1 MSYQVLA
8 RKWRPRSFADMV
20 GQAHVVRALSNA
32 LDQDRLHHAYLF
44 TGTRGVGKTTLA
56 RILAKALNCEAG
68 VGSTPCCQCPSCRE
82 IDEGRFVDLL
92 EVDAASRT
100 RVDQTRD
107 LLDNVPFAPVKGRF
121 KVYLIDEVHM
131 FSTSSFNAL
140 LKTLEEPP
148 PHVKFLL
155 ATTDPQKVPVTVLSR
170 CLQFNLKRLVPE
182 EIATQLAHILTVEA
196 VPFEAPALALL
207 ARAADGSM
215 RDGLSLLDQAIAFGG
230 GRVGAEDIRAML
242 GTVGRDMSLRL
253 LQALAARDGAALLA
267 EVARIHELAP
277 DFGGVL
283 QEVLALLH
291 RLALFQQVPATLAV
305 DDPEREALMALGRN
319 LSPEDVQLYY
329 QIALLGQADLPL
341 APDPRTGMEMVLLRM
356 LAFRPGEVVQ
366 PPAPPRGAG
375 SGVGA
380 GSVPRVGAGSGL
392 GAEAAGA
399 GSALHGAASQAPR
412 LPGVAERM
420 VSSGPSASG
429 APGPVGPATAPAPTS
444 GSYHPASAALAA
456 AKLATAAAAKPGR
469 SHQTQSQPQSQPQPQ
484 PAAPAT
490 KGARTGSDVPPH
502 PPVFPSTPVT
512 QGNVPVPEQAPMTL
526 VSERSASIDAVH
538 DRGQAPVALVSD
550 RPEPIEAVS
559 EGVRAPMAT
568 GGPPSL
574 ANREDW
580 HALVARLE
588 LGGVASELAH
598 NCELVAWDGQC
609 LRLTLDQASQRLRVA
624 TTEQRLRAA
633 LAVVLGADLR
643 LEIQVAHPEGETP
656 SQRRT
661 REAGERQRAAE
672 EALAADPVTQALGNQ
687 FGARLIPGSVRPM
700 T

>member
-68 VGSTPCCQCPSCRE
+68 VSATPCCQCPSCRE

-100 RVDQTRD
+100 RVDQTRE

-182 EIATQLAHILTVEA
+182 EIASQLAHILTVEA
-196 VPFEAPALALL
+196 VPFETPALALL

-253 LQALAARDGAALLA
+253 LQALAARDAITLLA

-283 QEVLALLH
+283 QELLGLLH
-291 RLALFQQVPATLAV
+291 RIALFQQVPATLAA
-305 DDPEREALMALGRN
+305 DDPEREALVALGGD
-319 LSPEDVQLYY
+319 LTPEDIQLYY

-356 LAFRPGEVVQ
+356 LAFRPGEVGEETS
-366 PPAPPRGAG
+366 PSR
-375 SGVGA
+375 
-380 GSVPRVGAGSGL
+380 
-392 GAEAAGA
+392 AGA
-399 GSALHGAASQAPR
+399 MAI
-412 LPGVAERM
+412 
-420 VSSGPSASG
+420 
-429 APGPVGPATAPAPTS
+429 PAPTPRRE
-444 GSYHPASAALAA
+444 HPASAALAA
-456 AKLATAAAAKPGR
+456 AKLATAVAKPATPTAKSGHPLTR
-469 SHQTQSQPQSQPQPQ
+469 SV
-484 PAAPAT
+484 AAEAA
-490 KGARTGSDVPPH
+490 GARNDPGVTPPGQREFSS
-502 PPVFPSTPVT
+502 P
-512 QGNVPVPEQAPMTL
+512 A
-526 VSERSASIDAVH
+526 
-538 DRGQAPVALVSD
+538 GQAPAPPPAIA
-550 RPEPIEAVS
+550 PEAAS
-559 EGVRAPMAT
+559 SA
-568 GGPPSL
+568 PPSL
-574 ANREDW
+574 AHPEDW
-580 HALVARLE
+580 HALVAQLD

-598 NCELVAWDGQC
+598 NCELVDWDGQR

-624 TTEQRLRAA
+624 ASEQRLRAA
-633 LAVVLGADLR
+633 LAEVLGGELR

-661 REAGERQRAAE
+661 REARERQRAAE
-672 EALAADPVTQALGNQ
+672 EALATDPITRALSDQ
-687 FGARLIPGSVRPM
+687 LGARLIPGSVRP
-700 T
+700 TT

>member
-68 VGSTPCCQCPSCRE
+68 VSSTPCCQCASCRE

-170 CLQFNLKRLVPE
+170 CLQFNLKRLVLE

-253 LQALAARDGAALLA
+253 LQALAVREGAALLA

-283 QEVLALLH
+283 QELLGLLH
-291 RLALFQQVPATLAV
+291 RLALFQQVPATLAA
-305 DDPEREALMALGRN
+305 DDPEREALVALGRD
-319 LSPEDVQLYY
+319 LTPEDVQLYY

-356 LAFRPGEVVQ
+356 LAFRPGEAVQ
-366 PPAPPRGAG
+366 PPASARGDG
-375 SGVGA
+375 LGVGA
-380 GSVPRVGAGSGL
+380 GSVPRAGAGSGSGSGL
-392 GAEAAGA
+392 GAAGA
-399 GSALHGAASQAPR
+399 ASALPGAASQAPR
-412 LPGVAERM
+412 PPGVAERM
-420 VSSGPSASG
+420 GSSGPSASG
-429 APGPVGPATAPAPTS
+429 APGPVGPPAAPAPTS
-444 GSYHPASAALAA
+444 GSDHPASAALAA
-456 AKLATAAAAKPGR
+456 AKLATAAAKPGR
-469 SHQTQSQPQSQPQPQ
+469 SHQSQSQPQSQPQSQ
-484 PAAPAT
+484 LAAPAT
-490 KGARTGSDVPPH
+490 KWARTGSDVPPV
-502 PPVFPSTPVT
+502 PPVPRVAGPVAD
-512 QGNVPVPEQAPMTL
+512 QAPL
-526 VSERSASIDAVH
+526 AQVSGRSGSIDAVN
-538 DRGQAPVALVSD
+538 DRGQAPVAPVSD
-550 RPEPIEAVS
+550 RPDPIDTVS
-559 EGVRAPMAT
+559 EGLRAPMAT
-568 GGPPSL
+568 GVSPSL

-609 LRLTLDQASQRLRVA
+609 LRLTLDQASRRLRVA
-624 TTEQRLRAA
+624 ASEQRLRAA
-633 LAVVLGADLR
+633 LAGVLGADLR

-656 SQRRT
+656 SRRRT

-687 FGARLIPGSVRPM
+687 FGARLIPGSVRPLN
-700 T
+700 